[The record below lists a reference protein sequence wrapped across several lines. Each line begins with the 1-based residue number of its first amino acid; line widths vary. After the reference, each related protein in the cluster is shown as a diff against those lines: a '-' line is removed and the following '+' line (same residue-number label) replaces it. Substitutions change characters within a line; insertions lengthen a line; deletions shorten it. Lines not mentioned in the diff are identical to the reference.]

1 VSEVRRASHRLARV
15 ARQIHEEDVLTV
27 GERAVLME
35 LSVAG
40 PRTISDMART
50 RPVSRHK
57 IQVLV
62 NRLVQRSLV
71 RLGENPRRQRSTLAS
86 LAPSGKALVRRLLDR
101 EARVLDCLAQ
111 ELTAADVK
119 RAVEVLARL
128 SLALEGQDVER
139 HTSAGSLA
147 IVEPDMRTDSQMPG
161 G

>member
-1 VSEVRRASHRLARV
+1 MSGRRAAARRQGAADVRRLVSEVRRASHRLARV

-35 LSVAG
+35 LSEAG

-71 RLGENPRRQRSTLAS
+71 RLGENPRRPRSPLAAQ
-86 LAPSGKALVRRLLDR
+86 APYRKAHVRRLR
-101 EARVLDCLAQ
+101 EPEARGLDG
-111 ELTAADVK
+111 
-119 RAVEVLARL
+119 LAR
-128 SLALEGQDVER
+128 GF
-139 HTSAGSLA
+139 
-147 IVEPDMRTDSQMPG
+147 
-161 G
+161 